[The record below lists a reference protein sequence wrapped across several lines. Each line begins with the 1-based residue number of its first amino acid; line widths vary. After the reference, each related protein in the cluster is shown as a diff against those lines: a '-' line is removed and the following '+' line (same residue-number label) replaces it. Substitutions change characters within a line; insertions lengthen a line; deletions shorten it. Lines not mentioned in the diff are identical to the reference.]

1 MKVLHLNN
9 YDYKGGAETVFN
21 ITRNNN
27 LTSNFSGF
35 VKLDQSTPQPDIT
48 FLSWEFQNKILG
60 TINYIFS
67 IHNYQSLKYFLENN
81 DIDVIHIHGFF
92 ASISPS
98 ILLAIKRT
106 KSKKKIKVF
115 QTLHDFH
122 LICPNASLYN
132 YKRNE
137 ICEKCIGKKY
147 KFAIFTNKCD
157 RRGWVHSIIKGI
169 RSLLANNIIDHK
181 SIVDKFICP
190 SNFLKSKLIEE
201 GIEEKKISV
210 IRNPITLTLAE
221 IPKKKENIICYF
233 GRFSREKNLTFL
245 IDTFNEWKK
254 QTNNNF
260 RLLLIG
266 EGEEETKLKD
276 LAQSSAYRHD
286 IIFKSYMTQDNLL
299 EEIKYAKYFCLTST
313 WYENSP
319 MSIIEAFSSNIIPI
333 VPDKGGM
340 YEIIKLL
347 NLDYIYIYKS
357 KTSFIKVIN
366 KIEQN
371 YSNQIKLLEMQKEKT
386 LYLFNYNN
394 YYTYL
399 FSIYNMAS

>member
-48 FLSWEFQNKILG
+48 FLSWEFQNRILG

-67 IHNYQSLKYFLENN
+67 IHNYKSLKYFLENN

-201 GIEEKKISV
+201 GIDEKNISV
-210 IRNPITLTLAE
+210 IRNPITLTLTE
-221 IPKKKENIICYF
+221 LPNQKENIICYF
-233 GRFSREKNLTFL
+233 GRLSKEKNLEFL
-245 IDTFNEWKK
+245 INAFNEWKK

-260 RLLLIG
+260 RLLIIG
-266 EGEEETKLKD
+266 EGEEEIKLKE
-276 LAQSSAYRHD
+276 LAKLSAYGTD
-286 IIFKSYMTQDNLL
+286 IIFKNYMSKDKLH
-299 EEIKYAKYFCLTST
+299 EEIKYTKYFCLTSEC
-313 WYENSP
+313 YENAP
-319 MSIIEAFSSNIIPI
+319 MTILEAFSLNIFSI
-333 VPDKGGM
+333 VPDFGGM
-340 YEIIKLL
+340 AESIAFLKNAGKTYTRSDIDSWINTINSYELNYSIEIEKIKNTKYKHIEFFNKENYFKTLL
-347 NLDYIYIYKS
+347 NIY
-357 KTSFIKVIN
+357 
-366 KIEQN
+366 QDC
-371 YSNQIKLLEMQKEKT
+371 
-386 LYLFNYNN
+386 
-394 YYTYL
+394 
-399 FSIYNMAS
+399 